1 MAQVGHVL
9 GSRPRRGCRVGSLD
23 YYALGGDDFYYSL
36 CARTVGSGTPP
47 VPIGGSSAASSDI
60 DAMDGDGT
68 VSRHVSDVLPAG
80 TYDVGMCARASGGNV
95 DPITSYASPGGWV
108 MVIDGSGPLSKA
120 GPPAPAKPSAAP

>member
-1 MAQVGHVL
+1 VDGDDLVIA
-9 GSRPRRGCRVGSLD
+9 SGSLD